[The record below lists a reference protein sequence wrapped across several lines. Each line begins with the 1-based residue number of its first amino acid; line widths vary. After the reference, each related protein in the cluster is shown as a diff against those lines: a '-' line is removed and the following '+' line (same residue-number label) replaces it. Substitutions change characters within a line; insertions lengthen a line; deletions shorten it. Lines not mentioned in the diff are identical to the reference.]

1 MAAEKLVTPVGELN
15 WVFINGTTKKDL
27 NDNDRYV
34 ASLYLHK
41 DSDEFKEVE
50 KKITT
55 YWNENKPKGAKLK
68 SNGIKVVQEKVE
80 GSDDEYVD
88 TDMMS
93 INFWT
98 GPTFPDGKEKYIRI
112 YNARGSE
119 VSLGS
124 KKIGNGS
131 IGSISGAMAIY
142 DNGPAAR
149 GVTLYLNAIQ
159 LKKFVEFTG
168 GDAGFEDLGDAEE
181 DDFTGVESDFDQV
194 DSADTAKPRL

>member
-1 MAAEKLVTPVGELN
+1 MAEKLVTPLGELN

-34 ASLYLHK
+34 ASVYFHK
-41 DSDEFKEVE
+41 DTEEFKEVQA
-50 KKITT
+50 KIEAF
-55 YWNENKPKGAKLK
+55 WEENKPKGAKLK
-68 SNGIKVVQEKVE
+68 SNGIKVVQEKD
-80 GSDDEYVD
+80 DDEYVD

-98 GPTFPDGKEKYIRI
+98 GPTFPDGKDKHIRTF
-112 YNARGSE
+112 NARGSE
-119 VSLGS
+119 VSLGN

-159 LKKFVEFTG
+159 LKKFVEFEG
-168 GDAGFEDLGDAEE
+168 GDAGFNDLGEDE
-181 DDFTGVESDFDQV
+181 DDFTGVESEFEGV
-194 DSADTAKPRL
+194 GEPEEGTKPRL